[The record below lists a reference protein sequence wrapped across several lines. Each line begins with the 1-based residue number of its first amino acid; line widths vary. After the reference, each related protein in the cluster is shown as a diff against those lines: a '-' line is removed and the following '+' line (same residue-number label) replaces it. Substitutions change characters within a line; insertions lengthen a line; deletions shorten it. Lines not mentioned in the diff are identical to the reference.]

1 MVVAP
6 AQDNKVVSK
15 LTPVC
20 VTHIERRDTL
30 EACRSYDRPHFLSS
44 SLPIFFNNNRTKKH
58 KHKQKNI
65 TDMSTMKDILNR
77 MLNHEELSREETK
90 NILLGITRSQ
100 YPNEQITALLTALQ
114 MRGITVD
121 ELLGFRDG
129 ILESG
134 VPALL
139 DCDRYIDVVGT
150 GGDRK
155 NTFNISTTSCFV
167 IAGAG
172 YKVAKHGNYASTSKS
187 GASNVI
193 EHHGIKFTSDLD
205 KLNRSLNECGIVYL
219 HAQLFARAMKFVGPI
234 RKALQF
240 PTCFNLLGPIVN
252 PSQPKCQLL
261 GVATLDQMRLYNNV
275 YQKIGIDYG
284 IVNSIDGY
292 DEISLTGDFKVTT
305 NTYERIFK
313 PADLGLRTAKP
324 EELVAGATE
333 EEAAQIFDNVLQ
345 NKALPAQKDIVL
357 ANAAFGIQVY
367 EQGKKS
373 IEECIDIARQSIES
387 GKAWKTFLKFAEL
400 NS

>member
-1 MVVAP
+1 M
-6 AQDNKVVSK
+6 Q
-15 LTPVC
+15 
-20 VTHIERRDTL
+20 
-30 EACRSYDRPHFLSS
+30 
-44 SLPIFFNNNRTKKH
+44 
-58 KHKQKNI
+58 
-65 TDMSTMKDILNR
+65 TMKDILNR
-77 MLNHEELSREETK
+77 MLNHEELTREETRD
-90 NILLGITRSQ
+90 ILVGITRSE

-129 ILESG
+129 ILETG
-134 VPALL
+134 VPVPL

-172 YKVAKHGNYASTSKS
+172 YKVAKHGNYAATSTS

-193 EHHGIKFTSDLD
+193 ANHGVKFTDD
-205 KLNRSLNECGIVYL
+205 IDRLNRCINECGIVYL
-219 HAQLFARAMKFVGPI
+219 HAQLFAKAMKFVGPI

-252 PSQPKCQLL
+252 PSKPQCQLL
-261 GVATLDQMRLYNNV
+261 GVANLDQMRLYNNV
-275 YQKIGIDYG
+275 YQKIGLDYG

-305 NTYERIFK
+305 NNYERIFK
-313 PADLGLRTAKP
+313 PSDLGFSIIKPDELR
-324 EELVAGATE
+324 AGANE
-333 EEAAQIFDNVLQ
+333 QEAKEIFDAVLA
-345 NKALPAQKDIVL
+345 NTALPAQKNVVL
-357 ANAAFGIQVY
+357 ANAAFAIQVL
-367 EQGKKS
+367 EKGKKD
-373 IEECIDIARQSIES
+373 IEECIDIARESIDS
-387 GKAWKTFLKFAEL
+387 GKALDTFKKFVEL

>member
-1 MVVAP
+1 M
-6 AQDNKVVSK
+6 Q
-15 LTPVC
+15 
-20 VTHIERRDTL
+20 
-30 EACRSYDRPHFLSS
+30 
-44 SLPIFFNNNRTKKH
+44 
-58 KHKQKNI
+58 
-65 TDMSTMKDILNR
+65 TMKDILNR
-77 MLNHEELSREETK
+77 MLNHEELTREETK
-90 NILLGITRSQ
+90 NILIGITKSEF
-100 YPNEQITALLTALQ
+100 PNEQITALLTALQ

-129 ILESG
+129 ILETG
-134 VPALL
+134 VPVPL

-172 YKVAKHGNYASTSKS
+172 YKVAKHGNYAATSTS

-193 EHHGIKFTSDLD
+193 ANHGVKFTDDID
-205 KLNRSLNECGIVYL
+205 KLNRCINECGIVYL
-219 HAQLFARAMKFVGPI
+219 HAQLFAKAMKFVGPI

-252 PSQPKCQLL
+252 PSKPQCQLL
-261 GVATLDQMRLYNNV
+261 GVANLDQMRLYNNV

-305 NTYERIFK
+305 NNYERIFK
-313 PADLGLRTAKP
+313 PSDLGFGITKP
-324 EELVAGATE
+324 EELRAGADE
-333 EEAAQIFDNVLQ
+333 KEAKEIFDNVLA
-345 NKALPAQKDIVL
+345 NTALPAQKNVVL
-357 ANAAFGIQVY
+357 ANAAFGIQVL
-367 EQGKKS
+367 EKGKKD
-373 IEECIDIARQSIES
+373 IEECVEIARESIDS
-387 GKAWKTFLKFAEL
+387 GKALATFKKYVEL

>member
-1 MVVAP
+1 M
-6 AQDNKVVSK
+6 Q
-15 LTPVC
+15 
-20 VTHIERRDTL
+20 
-30 EACRSYDRPHFLSS
+30 
-44 SLPIFFNNNRTKKH
+44 
-58 KHKQKNI
+58 
-65 TDMSTMKDILNR
+65 TMKDILNR
-77 MLNHEELSREETK
+77 MLNHEELTREETK
-90 NILLGITRSQ
+90 NILVGITKSE

-129 ILESG
+129 ILETG
-134 VPALL
+134 VPVPL

-172 YKVAKHGNYASTSKS
+172 YKVAKHGNYAATSTS

-193 EHHGIKFTSDLD
+193 ANHGVMFTDDID
-205 KLNRSLNECGIVYL
+205 KLNRCINECGIVYL
-219 HAQLFARAMKFVGPI
+219 HAQLFAKAMKFVGPI

-252 PSQPKCQLL
+252 PSKPQCQLL
-261 GVATLDQMRLYNNV
+261 GVANLDQMRLYSNV

-305 NTYERIFK
+305 NCYERIFN
-313 PADLGLRTAKP
+313 PSDLGFGITKP
-324 EELVAGATE
+324 EELRAGADE
-333 EEAAQIFDNVLQ
+333 KEAKEIFDNVLA
-345 NKALPAQKDIVL
+345 NTALQAQKNVVL
-357 ANAAFGIQVY
+357 ANAAFGIQVL
-367 EQGKKS
+367 EKGKK
-373 IEECIDIARQSIES
+373 DIAECVEIARESIDS
-387 GKAWKTFLKFAEL
+387 GKALATFKKFVEL

>member
-1 MVVAP
+1 
-6 AQDNKVVSK
+6 
-15 LTPVC
+15 
-20 VTHIERRDTL
+20 
-30 EACRSYDRPHFLSS
+30 
-44 SLPIFFNNNRTKKH
+44 
-58 KHKQKNI
+58 
-65 TDMSTMKDILNR
+65 
-77 MLNHEELSREETK
+77 
-90 NILLGITRSQ
+90 
-100 YPNEQITALLTALQ
+100 

-129 ILESG
+129 ILETG
-134 VPALL
+134 VPVPL

-172 YKVAKHGNYASTSKS
+172 YKVAKHGNYAATSKS

-193 EHHGIKFTSDLD
+193 ANHGVTFTDDID
-205 KLNRSLNECGIVYL
+205 KLNRCINECGIVYL
-219 HAQLFARAMKFVGPI
+219 HAQLFAKAMKFVGPI

-252 PSQPKCQLL
+252 PSKPQCQLL
-261 GVATLDQMRLYNNV
+261 GVANLDQMRLYNNV

-305 NTYERIFK
+305 NNYERIFK
-313 PADLGLRTAKP
+313 PSDLGFGITKP
-324 EELVAGATE
+324 EELRAGADE
-333 EEAAQIFDNVLQ
+333 KEAKEIFDNVLA
-345 NKALPAQKDIVL
+345 NTALPAQKNVVL
-357 ANAAFGIQVY
+357 ANAAFGIQVL
-367 EQGKKS
+367 EKGKKD
-373 IEECIDIARQSIES
+373 IEECVEIAREAIDS
-387 GKAWKTFLKFAEL
+387 GRALATFKKFVEL

>member
-1 MVVAP
+1 M
-6 AQDNKVVSK
+6 Q
-15 LTPVC
+15 
-20 VTHIERRDTL
+20 
-30 EACRSYDRPHFLSS
+30 
-44 SLPIFFNNNRTKKH
+44 
-58 KHKQKNI
+58 
-65 TDMSTMKDILNR
+65 TMKDILNR
-77 MLNHEELSREETK
+77 MLNHEELTREETK
-90 NILLGITRSQ
+90 NILIGITKSEF
-100 YPNEQITALLTALQ
+100 PNEQITALLTALQ

-129 ILESG
+129 ILETG
-134 VPALL
+134 VPVPL

-172 YKVAKHGNYASTSKS
+172 YKVAKHGNYAATSTS

-193 EHHGIKFTSDLD
+193 ANHGVTFTDD
-205 KLNRSLNECGIVYL
+205 IDRLNRCINECGIVYL
-219 HAQLFARAMKFVGPI
+219 HAQLFAKAMKFVGPI

-252 PSQPKCQLL
+252 PSKPQCQLL
-261 GVATLDQMRLYNNV
+261 GVANLDQMRLYNNV

-305 NTYERIFK
+305 NNYERIFK
-313 PADLGLRTAKP
+313 PSDLGFGITRLEVLR
-324 EELVAGATE
+324 AGADYK
-333 EEAAQIFDNVLQ
+333 EAKEIFDSVLA
-345 NKALPAQKDIVL
+345 NTALPAQKNVVL
-357 ANAAFGIQVY
+357 ANAACGIQVL
-367 EQGKKS
+367 EKGKKD
-373 IEECIDIARQSIES
+373 IEECVEIARESIDS
-387 GKAWKTFLKFAEL
+387 GKALATFKKFVEL

>member
-1 MVVAP
+1 M
-6 AQDNKVVSK
+6 Q
-15 LTPVC
+15 
-20 VTHIERRDTL
+20 
-30 EACRSYDRPHFLSS
+30 
-44 SLPIFFNNNRTKKH
+44 
-58 KHKQKNI
+58 
-65 TDMSTMKDILNR
+65 TMKDILNR
-77 MLNHEELSREETK
+77 MLNHEELTREETK
-90 NILLGITRSQ
+90 NILIGITKSE

-129 ILESG
+129 ILETG
-134 VPALL
+134 VPVPL

-172 YKVAKHGNYASTSKS
+172 YKVAKHGNYAATSTS

-193 EHHGIKFTSDLD
+193 ANHGVKFTDDID
-205 KLNRSLNECGIVYL
+205 KLNRCINECGIVYL
-219 HAQLFARAMKFVGPI
+219 HAQLFAKAMKFVGPI

-252 PSQPKCQLL
+252 PSKPQCQLL
-261 GVATLDQMRLYNNV
+261 GVANLDQMRLYNNV
-275 YQKIGIDYG
+275 YQKIGIDYC

-305 NTYERIFK
+305 NNYERIFK
-313 PADLGLRTAKP
+313 PSDLGFGITKP
-324 EELVAGATE
+324 EELRAGADE
-333 EEAAQIFDNVLQ
+333 KEAKEIFDNVLA
-345 NKALPAQKDIVL
+345 NTALPAQKNVVL
-357 ANAAFGIQVY
+357 ANAAFGIQVL
-367 EQGKKS
+367 EKGKKD
-373 IEECIDIARQSIES
+373 IEECVEIARESIDS
-387 GKAWKTFLKFAEL
+387 GKALATFKKFVEL